1 MPYEIVNDAEGCS
14 GFAVIK
20 SETDEIMGC
29 HSTQAEAQ
37 DQLTALNIAE
47 YGDEGRAA
55 DSYPPSDGMVEE
67 AQRGLDWRSEYGRG
81 GTAIGIARARD
92 IVNRRD
98 LPINTWRRIK
108 AYFDR
113 HQVDR
118 EAEGWSPG
126 EDGYPSN
133 GRIAWAL
140 WGGDA
145 GWTRAQAIMEDV
157 NNDERSVMDH
167 SDIRGIEGIYPVTPL
182 QNKLYED
189 LEDIVDVFG
198 KFDQSTG
205 AAGAHYIPAENNVFA
220 SEGIACSNCAFYEG
234 PRACEIVEGD
244 IDPNAA
250 CKFWIIP
257 ESLLSNAPTEIIV
270 EEEPMIEMESARS
283 TETRTDLYRDV
294 PFEVRSAEE
303 TGDGLTL
310 TGYAA
315 VFNRSTMIDNWE
327 GRFEERIRPGAF
339 KRSINAKMP
348 VLQFE
353 HGRHPLLGSMPL
365 GQITKLR
372 EDNHGLYV
380 EARLADNWLIQP
392 VRDAIASGAI
402 DGMSFRFQVVRDSVN
417 ESGDIP
423 VRTLEE
429 VKLLELGPVVF
440 PAYEATSVGV
450 RSAELSSLFNLPEND
465 RQAIARA
472 LVLGTQPEPAS
483 DGTSGRLADT
493 QPDSPTHSGLTPN
506 QRSAQLR
513 EIEGVL

>member
-1 MPYEIVNDAEGCS
+1 MPYDVTDDAEGCD
-14 GFAVIK
+14 GYAVIK
-20 SETDEIMGC
+20 TETGEIMGC
-29 HSTQAEAQ
+29 HVSEEEAE

-47 YGDEGRAA
+47 YGDEGRAE
-55 DSYPPSDGMVEE
+55 DSYQPTDGMVTE

-81 GTAIGIARARD
+81 GTEIGIARARD
-92 IVNRRD
+92 IVNRRN
-98 LPINTWRRIK
+98 LPIDTWRRIK

-113 HQVDR
+113 HQSDKDG
-118 EAEGWSPG
+118 EGWSPG

-140 WGGDA
+140 WGGNA
-145 GWTRAQAIMEDV
+145 GWSRSKAIMESVD
-157 NNDERSVMDH
+157 NDERSVMGEE
-167 SDIRGIEGIYPVTPL
+167 SF
-182 QNKLYED
+182 
-189 LEDIVDVFG
+189 EDIVE
-198 KFDQSTG
+198 
-205 AAGAHYIPAENNVFA
+205 AE
-220 SEGIACSNCAFYEG
+220 
-234 PRACEIVEGD
+234 PQR
-244 IDPNAA
+244 
-250 CKFWIIP
+250 
-257 ESLLSNAPTEIIV
+257 T
-270 EEEPMIEMESARS
+270 
-283 TETRTDLYRDV
+283 TETRSDLYRDV

-303 TGDGLTL
+303 NGDGLTL

-372 EDNHGLYV
+372 EDEHGLYV

-417 ESGDIP
+417 EAGEIP

-450 RSAELSSLFNLPEND
+450 RSADLSPLFSLPQND

-472 LVLGTQPEPAS
+472 LVLGTQPEPVS
-483 DGTSGRLADT
+483 DDTSERLADS
-493 QPDSPTHSGLTPN
+493 QPDSPTHSGLTPI